1 MTKQIS
7 GQFPRCQKFLTA
19 SSIPFMCSIKLY
31 SQIMLFYFF
40 SWRWDWR
47 VEWVPFMLSAWL
59 KSDPVLSNGALV
71 SPSSDLTK
79 IGTWPSLP
87 RLIINKSV
95 LKPKFVILIL
105 LFSQF
110 CLKHLVILISI
121 ISVIN
126 LAVNIP
132 HLSFL
137 SWCVYI
143 SMLYFYTKLNCVFVN
158 FSFKNMISIIGAF
171 NCKISPVTIC
181 LVTIFSFW
189 ANKNWNKNCK
199 RRCLFPTIGKVLFC
213 LKSDVLS

>member
-1 MTKQIS
+1 
-7 GQFPRCQKFLTA
+7 
-19 SSIPFMCSIKLY
+19 
-31 SQIMLFYFF
+31 MLFYFF

-95 LKPKFVILIL
+95 LKPKFLILIL

-110 CLKHLVILISI
+110 CLEHLVILISI

-126 LAVNIP
+126 LTVNVP
-132 HLSFL
+132 HLSYL
-137 SWCVYI
+137 SWCVQKFF
-143 SMLYFYTKLNCVFVN
+143 LYKHAILLYEIKLC
-158 FSFKNMISIIGAF
+158 IGAF